1 MKRPFAIL
9 PVLVSA
15 LVLLSA
21 DAARAQLRAE
31 LVAEGFA
38 RPVTIVPDP
47 LAPGTLIVLE
57 QVGTARA
64 VVNGVVQATP
74 FLDLTSEVLHE
85 TEQGLLGLAF
95 SPDGTR
101 AFVHWVK
108 RRNPDL
114 GIGDVVVSRFSRSAD
129 PLVLDV
135 GSRFDFVWPGGL
147 RLIPQPTGVHK
158 GGNIVFGPD
167 GYLYIGLGDGGAGG
181 NAPGAQ
187 SPEVLLGKMLRIDV
201 NVPDTDPR
209 GYRIPAD
216 NPFVDRVP
224 VQAQH
229 EIWAFG
235 YRNPWRFSFDD
246 FGAGATG
253 AMIVGDVGQDTL
265 EEIDYEPA
273 GRGGRNYGWYMREGS
288 IPTPG
293 VSPLREPAYLPLTNP
308 MVDYPRTIGRS
319 VTGGFVYRGT
329 TLASVYRG
337 RYFVADFF
345 GGVYSLGLA
354 TDAAGEGRVVD
365 VMDHSAELGNPR
377 LITTFGRGLD
387 GELYFATLIGG
398 SSTPAGRIMRIVPD
412 TPELPAP
419 PSFTTSVNGSTVSLS
434 WQRGAGGGPVLA
446 YQLEAGSASGAS
458 NLMVTQTT
466 GTGLVVPGVPSGRY
480 YLRVR
485 GLNSSGLGEASN
497 EISVRVGCGGAPS
510 VPAGLTANVGSGGVV
525 SLAWGVVGEAT
536 GYLLEAGSATGLANL
551 AVFPVGAASVS
562 VPAPSGTYFVRVK
575 AVTACGI
582 TTSSN
587 EVIVVVP

>member
-9 PVLVSA
+9 PVLVTA

-21 DAARAQLRAE
+21 DTARAQLRAE
-31 LVAEGFA
+31 LVAEGLV
-38 RPVTIVPDP
+38 RPVTVVPDP

-57 QVGTARA
+57 QGGTARA
-64 VVNGVVQATP
+64 IVNGVVQATP
-74 FLDLTSEVLHE
+74 FLDITAEVLHE

-114 GIGDVVVSRFSRSAD
+114 GIGDVVISRYRRSAD
-129 PLVLDV
+129 PLVLDPA
-135 GSRFDFVWPGGL
+135 SRFDLMWPGDL
-147 RLIPQPTGVHK
+147 RFIPQPTSVHK
-158 GGNIVFGPD
+158 GGTMVFGPD

-181 NAPGAQ
+181 GLGAQ
-187 SPEVLLGKMLRIDV
+187 TPEVLLGKMLRIDV
-201 NVPDTDPR
+201 NVEDSHLR

-216 NPFVDRVP
+216 NPFVDGLPVP
-224 VQAQH
+224 AQH

-273 GRGGRNYGWYMREGS
+273 GRGGRNYGWYIREGS
-288 IPTPG
+288 MPTPG
-293 VSPLREPAYLPLTNP
+293 VSPFREPAYLPLTNP

-387 GELYFATLIGG
+387 GELYFTSLIGG
-398 SSTPAGRIMRIVPD
+398 RVYKIVPD
-412 TPELPAP
+412 TPALPAP
-419 PSFTTSVNGSTVSLS
+419 PSFATSVSGSTVTLA
-434 WQRGAGGGPVLA
+434 WQPGAGGGHVLS
-446 YQLEAGSASGAS
+446 YQLEAGSAPGAAD
-458 NLMVTQTT
+458 LMVTETR
-466 GTGLVVPGVPSGRY
+466 GTGLVVPGVSPGRY
-480 YLRVR
+480 YVRVR
-485 GLNSSGLGEASN
+485 GLNSSGAGEASS

-510 VPAGLTANVGSGGVV
+510 VPAGLTANVGAGGVV
-525 SLAWGVVGEAT
+525 SLAWGAVGEAT
-536 GYLLEAGSATGLANL
+536 GYLIEAGSATGLANL
-551 AVFPVGAASVS
+551 AVLPVGSAAGVS

-575 AVTACGI
+575 AVTACGV
-582 TTSSN
+582 TTASN
-587 EVIVVVP
+587 EVVVVVP